1 MDNVHLPGD
10 VPVNYIPSNISSFL
24 ESNKPQNFTGKLTKR
39 RKRIIKFHNNI
50 YPKPVD
56 VEMLSIKTHQERNY
70 WINHPY
76 LATITM

>member
-1 MDNVHLPGD
+1 MDNVHLPRD

>member
-24 ESNKPQNFTGKLTKR
+24 ERKLPEKLTQR